1 MVIYTVTWLAFFVRV
16 DTDIVIKLIELLF
29 IWVRN
34 LIQSA
39 LDDKVILQVLL
50 GLKIS
55 NKVCD
60 VPSD

>member
-29 IWVRN
+29 IRVRN